1 MEENAEKILPAAKNG
16 SAVFGLI
23 GDPNYYSTFSRLAE
37 AVRRLDSSVVVET
50 IPGISSI
57 TAVAS
62 HAKIPVN
69 GAFLVT
75 DGPAEPATKIVMK
88 VTRPQEKKAELEAEG
103 YTDFTVVER
112 MYMEGEAIYREEI
125 PEKTH
130 YFCIMIARKV

>member
-1 MEENAEKILPAAKNG
+1 MFRACAIFLHE
-16 SAVFGLI
+16 SWF
-23 GDPNYYSTFSRLAE
+23 
-37 AVRRLDSSVVVET
+37 VRRLLSND
-50 IPGISSI
+50 
-57 TAVAS
+57 
-62 HAKIPVN
+62 PVN

-112 MYMEGEAIYREEI
+112 MYMEGEAVYREEI